1 MKYVVQTFNPEQSVI
16 KEANN
21 YRDIINEF
29 KENNKDFLKSAL
41 FINKITSFN
50 VMYIALMV
58 YLSICLKLL
67 CND

>member
-21 YRDIINEF
+21 YRDIINKF
-29 KENNKDFLKSAL
+29 KENNKDLKVAL
-41 FINKITSFN
+41 FINKIISLN
-50 VMYIALMV
+50 VMCIAQII

>member
-1 MKYVVQTFNPEQSVI
+1 MKYVVRTFNPEQSVI